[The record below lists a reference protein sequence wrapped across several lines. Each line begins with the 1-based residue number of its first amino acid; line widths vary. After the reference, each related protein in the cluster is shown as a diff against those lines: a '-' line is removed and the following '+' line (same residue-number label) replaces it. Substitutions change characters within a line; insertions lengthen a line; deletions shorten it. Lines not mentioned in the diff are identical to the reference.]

1 MSTSVEDL
9 SDRLEGLLTGRVPYL
24 QLKGDTLH
32 ADEEGAEF
40 DTDRHFMI
48 LSKLIMTHSVHQT

>member
-1 MSTSVEDL
+1 MCTSVEDL
-9 SDRLEGLLTGRVPYL
+9 SDGLERLLASRVPYL

-40 DTDRHFMI
+40 DTHCDLMI
-48 LSKLIMTHSVHQT
+48 LSKLIMTHPVHQA